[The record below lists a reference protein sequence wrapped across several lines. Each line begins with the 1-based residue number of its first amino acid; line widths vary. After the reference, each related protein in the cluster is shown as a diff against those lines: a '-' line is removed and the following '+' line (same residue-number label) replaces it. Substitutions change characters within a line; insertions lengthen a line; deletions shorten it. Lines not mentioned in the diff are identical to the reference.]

1 MPGFTVT
8 ETKGFPT
15 MALFFLGADVSKG
28 YADFAI
34 LDEHRKPVLQNFQL
48 DDTSKGHRHLLQIIE
63 ELLALHPGSRLFA
76 AVESTGGYENNW
88 YRSLQQFSQRLN
100 VSVARLNALAV
111 MHNSKADLKR
121 NTTDKISA
129 RSIAE
134 YLIAHPDKVPR
145 QQSDQWAGLRKQW
158 SFVRMLNKQCTQLL
172 NQLEALLYT
181 SHPGLLG
188 FCKAGVPQW
197 VLKLLLKYPTAAQ
210 LARAKAPSVAKIPY
224 VSVQRAKEL
233 ITAAKQSMAS
243 LSDPVTEQLV
253 EATAKQI
260 LHLRKTIEVQEARMV
275 AQCDM
280 PEVELLKSLPGVS
293 DASAIGLMIE
303 IQDVRRFASAKK
315 IASFFGLHPVFKT
328 SGDGSSGYRMSKQGR
343 KEPRRI
349 LFMVA
354 LSAIR
359 CNRLIR
365 ELYEHHLSRGKAK
378 MDAIGVCMHKILR
391 IIYGM
396 LKHQVPFDPQQ
407 DLRNRQRS
415 ARKASEQ
422 LSKDKSRRF
431 QEFDP
436 CAPISRRQNQ
446 KRKERKQPQG
456 VSHTMCGVKTPVPE
470 PVS

>member
-1 MPGFTVT
+1 
-8 ETKGFPT
+8 
-15 MALFFLGADVSKG
+15 
-28 YADFAI
+28 
-34 LDEHRKPVLQNFQL
+34 
-48 DDTSKGHRHLLQIIE
+48 
-63 ELLALHPGSRLFA
+63 
-76 AVESTGGYENNW
+76 
-88 YRSLQQFSQRLN
+88 
-100 VSVARLNALAV
+100 

-145 QQSDQWAGLRKQW
+145 QQPDQWAGLRKQW

-280 PEVELLKSLPGVS
+280 PEVELLKSLPGLG

-303 IQDVRRFASAKK
+303 IDNVQRFASAKK
-315 IASFFGLHPVFKT
+315 LASFFGLHPVFKT
-328 SGDGSSGYRMSKQGR
+328 SGDGSSGFHMSKQGR

-359 CNRLIR
+359 CNPLIR
-365 ELYEHHLSRGKAK
+365 ELYEAHLAKGKAK
-378 MDAIGVCMHKILR
+378 MDAIGVCMHKLLR

-396 LKHQVPFDPQQ
+396 LKHQAPFDAQQ
-407 DLRNRQRS
+407 DLLNRQRS
-415 ARKASEQ
+415 VQKASEAP
-422 LSKDKSRRF
+422 SRDKNRRF
-431 QEFDP
+431 QDFDP
-436 CAPISRRQNQ
+436 QAPISRRQNQ

-456 VSHTMCGVKTPVPE
+456 VNHTMCGVKTPVPE
-470 PVS
+470 FVS

>member
-1 MPGFTVT
+1 MPGLPLT
-8 ETKGFPT
+8 ETKGFST
-15 MALFFLGADVSKG
+15 MPSFFLGADVSKG

-34 LDEHRKPVLQNFQL
+34 LDEHRKPVLQSFQL
-48 DDTSKGHRHLLQIIE
+48 DDTSNGHRQLLQIIE

-88 YRSLQQFSQRLN
+88 YRSLQQFTQRLHI
-100 VSVARLNALAV
+100 SVARLNPLAV

-129 RSIAE
+129 HSIAE
-134 YLIAHPDKVPR
+134 YLIAHPDKVAYQR
-145 QQSDQWAGLRKQW
+145 IDQWAGLRKQW
-158 SFVRMLNKQCTQLL
+158 GFIRMLNKQCTQLL

-188 FCKAGVPQW
+188 FCKEGVPQW

-210 LARAKAPSVAKIPY
+210 LARAKASSVAKVPY
-224 VSVQRAKEL
+224 VSLQRAKEL
-233 ITAAKQSMAS
+233 IDIAKRSVAS
-243 LSDPVTEQLV
+243 ATDSVTGQLV

-260 LHLRKTIEVQEARMV
+260 LHLRKTIEAQEARMV
-275 AQCDM
+275 AQCRM
-280 PEVELLKSLPGVS
+280 PEVELLKSLPGIS

-303 IQDVRRFASAKK
+303 IQDVQRFASAKK
-315 IASFFGLHPVFKT
+315 LAAFFGLHPAYKI
-328 SGDGSSGYRMSKQGR
+328 SGDGSGGFRMSKQGR

-354 LSAIR
+354 LTAVR

-365 ELYEHHLSRGKAK
+365 DLYEHHLAKGKAK

-396 LKHQVPFDPQQ
+396 LKHQAPFDPQQ

-415 ARKASEQ
+415 VRKAAETP
-422 LSKDKSRRF
+422 SKDKSRRF
-431 QEFDP
+431 QDFDP